1 MVSSALQTVSSA
13 LHTTAAIASV
23 RGENSHQSSG
33 EGQLVRILSAACV
46 QRMQTYFGPVHQN

>member
-23 RGENSHQSSG
+23 SSG
-33 EGQLVRILSAACV
+33 EGQLVRILSAAYV